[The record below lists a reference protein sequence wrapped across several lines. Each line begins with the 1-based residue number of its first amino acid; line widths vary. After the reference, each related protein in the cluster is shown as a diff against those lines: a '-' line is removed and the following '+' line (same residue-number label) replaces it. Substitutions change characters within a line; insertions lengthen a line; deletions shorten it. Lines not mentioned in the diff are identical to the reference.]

1 MFRRLIYSILIVAFV
16 WVIFSRSAEIS
27 LLAETLTDGNWDWV
41 FAATGVEILYLFFF
55 AFAYQAA
62 FFTVE
67 IRARFGE
74 IFPVMLGSMFVNA
87 VAPGGGV
94 AGVALFVDDQS
105 RRGHSGA
112 RATAG
117 MVVHMIADFSSL
129 TLILILSMTY
139 LFIWDS
145 LPSYGSGVNSPR
157 RSCWQSGCSSVK
169 DVSLFESNTGKR
181 LRYFVETLTLRL
193 RRFHH
198 ERFCHHAMSQ
208 LRGEAFDWE
217 QRNEPEMRTLRGR
230 HMIRRDAAEVTLES

>member
-16 WVIFSRSAEIS
+16 WVIFSRSSEIS
-27 LLAETLTDGNWDWV
+27 LLAETLTEGNWDWV
-41 FAATGVEILYLFFF
+41 FAAERNHLFFF

-62 FFTVE
+62 FYTVE
-67 IRARFGE
+67 IKARFGE
-74 IFPVMLGSMFVNA
+74 ILPVMLGSMFVNA

-139 LFIWDS
+139 LFIWDV
-145 LPSYGSGVNSPR
+145 LPSS
-157 RSCWQSGCSSVK
+157 
-169 DVSLFESNTGKR
+169 
-181 LRYFVETLTLRL
+181 
-193 RRFHH
+193 
-198 ERFCHHAMSQ
+198 
-208 LRGEAFDWE
+208 
-217 QRNEPEMRTLRGR
+217 
-230 HMIRRDAAEVTLES
+230 

>member
-27 LLAETLTDGNWDWV
+27 LLAETLTTGNWDWV
-41 FAATGVEILYLFFF
+41 FAATAVEILYLFFF

-67 IRARFGE
+67 IKARFGE

-145 LPSYGSGVNSPR
+145 LPSYVVIGSLVLCLITGVLSAILIIGWKAPVFLERTFRGFR
-157 RSCWQSGCSSVK
+157 RPSAAWSTHSCANHCCQRIGQLNHLLSLSEPLKPSEKIHAGCCAPQ
-169 DVSLFESNTGKR
+169 F
-181 LRYFVETLTLRL
+181 
-193 RRFHH
+193 
-198 ERFCHHAMSQ
+198 
-208 LRGEAFDWE
+208 
-217 QRNEPEMRTLRGR
+217 
-230 HMIRRDAAEVTLES
+230 

>member
-27 LLAETLTDGNWDWV
+27 LLAETLTTGNWDWV
-41 FAATGVEILYLFFF
+41 FAATGLEILYLFFF

-67 IRARFGE
+67 IKACFGE

-112 RATAG
+112 GNRWNGRAHDCRFQLPDADIDIEYDLF
-117 MVVHMIADFSSL
+117 VHMGFIAFLCCHRL
-129 TLILILSMTY
+129 TG
-139 LFIWDS
+139 FV
-145 LPSYGSGVNSPR
+145 PHHR
-157 RSCWQSGCSSVK
+157 RA
-169 DVSLFESNTGKR
+169 VSNFDHRMESTGI
-181 LRYFVETLTLRL
+181 
-193 RRFHH
+193 
-198 ERFCHHAMSQ
+198 S
-208 LRGEAFDWE
+208 
-217 QRNEPEMRTLRGR
+217 
-230 HMIRRDAAEVTLES
+230 